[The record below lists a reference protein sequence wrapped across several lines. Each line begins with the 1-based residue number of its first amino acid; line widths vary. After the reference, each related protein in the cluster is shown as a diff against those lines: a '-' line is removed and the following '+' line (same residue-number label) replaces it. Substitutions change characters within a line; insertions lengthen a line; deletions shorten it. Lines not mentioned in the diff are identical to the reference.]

1 MSGARWCVAGLH
13 GNASSF
19 AVNMSLSVI
28 IPALN
33 EAAGIAECLRSVGP
47 QHPQQVV
54 VVDGGSTD
62 GTVAAARDADEVL
75 TAARGRANQ
84 MNAGAAQ
91 ATGDVLLFLHADCQL
106 QAGALAE
113 ARQLLER
120 DSIVAGC
127 FTMTV
132 RADGALYRSIDAC
145 ASARVRLTGLV
156 YGDQGLFVRR
166 RDFERAGGFPPLRL
180 MEDVF
185 LSRTLGRMGRIVVA
199 RSRIFVSPRRWQ
211 RTGLVRQTLRNW
223 TLTALAAGGV
233 HPDRLAAW
241 YPHVR

>member
-1 MSGARWCVAGLH
+1 MSV
-13 GNASSF
+13 
-19 AVNMSLSVI
+19 SVI
-28 IPALN
+28 IPALD
-33 EAAGIAECLRSVGP
+33 EAAGIGACLRSVRAQGP
-47 QHPQQVV
+47 AQIV
-54 VVDGGSTD
+54 VVDGGSSD
-62 GTVAAARDADEVL
+62 GTVAAARDADLVL
-75 TAARGRANQ
+75 TAARGRASQ
-84 MNAGAAQ
+84 MNAGAAR
-91 ATGDVLLFLHADCQL
+91 ATGEVLVFLHADCQL

-113 ARQLLER
+113 ARRLLDR
-120 DSIVAGC
+120 DGIIAGC

-132 RADGALYRSIDAC
+132 RAAGALYRCIDAC